1 MFYDTT
7 RSPSIADNSDRFEKV
22 EQFVLCKP
30 EESWEQFDQMIG
42 NSQEFCRSSPFSFL
56 SDRG

>member
-1 MFYDTT
+1 MTD
-7 RSPSIADNSDRFEKV
+7 SCDRFEKV

-56 SDRG
+56 SERG